1 MVSPVITVPAAPRA
15 GRGEGP
21 GAVLFPKLLFP
32 ACWAVTMENQQPGEG
47 GGEPLGSAGCG
58 HPGLPLRDRRVPER
72 GRGLAGSGPGGAG
85 PGGGRSPVCA
95 RPPEHGEGRSSA
107 FVLGRPSAD
116 KRLPPAPR
124 GSGQGCPGLLAWEM
138 RGLQREPPRHRPPCA
153 VGRWVLLV
161 PPPRLGCVP
170 TGRAGGPTA
179 GSGRS
184 PGRGLLLPPPRSP
197 LGGS

>member
-1 MVSPVITVPAAPRA
+1 MSPVITVPAAPRA

-58 HPGLPLRDRRVPER
+58 HPGIPLRDRRVPER

-107 FVLGRPSAD
+107 FVLGRPSPD

-138 RGLQREPPRHRPPCA
+138 RGLQREPPRHRSPCA

-161 PPPRLGCVP
+161 PPHTSRLCPHRQGWRSHCGLWEVP
-170 TGRAGGPTA
+170 GQGAVLA
-179 GSGRS
+179 A
-184 PGRGLLLPPPRSP
+184 PRSP